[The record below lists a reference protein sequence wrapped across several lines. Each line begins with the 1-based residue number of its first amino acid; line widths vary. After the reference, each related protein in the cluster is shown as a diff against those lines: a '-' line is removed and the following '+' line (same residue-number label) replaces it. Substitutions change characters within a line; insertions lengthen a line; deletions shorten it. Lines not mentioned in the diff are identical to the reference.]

1 MTTTI
6 QLEGSHE
13 QVREL
18 HQMLVAQKA
27 VLFSLGGEDAST
39 DMLLEQRLQK
49 ASYWIE
55 VCESKLNGSTAG
67 MS

>member
-1 MTTTI
+1 MTAPI
-6 QLEGSHE
+6 QLEGSPE

-18 HQMLVAQKA
+18 HQMLVAQKG
-27 VLFSLGGEDAST
+27 VLLSLGGTDRDT

-55 VCESKLNGSTAG
+55 VCESKLNGGGGAG
-67 MS
+67 S